1 MLKIGLTGGIATGK
15 SIVSDWLIR
24 HRFAVIDADQIAR
37 DVVEPEGEG
46 LHRVAAAFGDGVLN
60 AEGRLDRRAL
70 GEIVFHNGEKR
81 RLLNGLLHP
90 LIRERMNA
98 EARRFEREGTPVI
111 FFDIPLLFEGG
122 LDRQMDRTIVVAT
135 TKETQ
140 ISRLMKRNHLS
151 RAEALS
157 RIDAQMPLDEKKKR
171 ADAVVDNNGTI
182 AETEAQVVALMKKWR
197 LLG

>member
-98 EARRFEREGTPVI
+98 EAQRSEREGTPVI